1 MVAVR
6 KDSNS
11 SPSAVFIFR
20 APFKPIIAM
29 KTYPLILA
37 ALLIAFACQSQPT
50 PGMPVPRPAL
60 QPAMPPPGAPPPGAP
75 GLNTPPGMPPAV
87 APAKEPVNYLIRV
100 EWKEPKSEPKFL
112 EVLTTEG
119 QFNLNTIQKNSV
131 KINNNDVPV
140 TLKFQGTLREL
151 SDEKGRLQ
159 LFLGRTV
166 PYVTGT
172 SGSGPDTR
180 SSYQQMNVGLDSAF
194 IVKFGKPVVIQTDEN
209 GEISVLV
216 KRIEE

>member
-6 KDSNS
+6 LVPQLT
-11 SPSAVFIFR
+11 PSGGVYNFAPCFI
-20 APFKPIIAM
+20 KPTNTKLIM
-29 KTYPLILA
+29 KTHPLIIA
-37 ALLIAFACQSQPT
+37 ALLVAVACQSQPV
-50 PGMPVPRPAL
+50 PGAPVMPLPAMPR
-60 QPAMPPPGAPPPGAP
+60 QYMPPPGAPPPA
-75 GLNTPPGMPPAV
+75 AV
-87 APAKEPVNYLIRV
+87 PAKDPVNYLIRV
-100 EWKEPKSEPKFL
+100 EWKDPKADPKSL

-119 QFNLNTIQKNSV
+119 NFDLNTIQKNSV

-140 TLKFQGTLREL
+140 TLKFNGTLREL

-172 SGSGPDTR
+172 SGSGQNAS
-180 SSYQQMNVGLDSAF
+180 SSYSQLSVGLQSTF
-194 IVKFGKPVVIQTDEN
+194 IVKFNKPLVIQTDEN

-216 KRIEE
+216 KRVED